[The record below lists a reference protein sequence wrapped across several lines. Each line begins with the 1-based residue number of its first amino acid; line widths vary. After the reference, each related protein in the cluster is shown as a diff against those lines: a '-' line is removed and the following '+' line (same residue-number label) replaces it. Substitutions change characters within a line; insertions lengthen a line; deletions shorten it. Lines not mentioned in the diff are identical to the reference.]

1 MDKDRRNGDGWRS
14 QEREGI
20 AMRKLRQAVTL
31 IKEWALETKHRVRGE
46 HMLMAIHSELYDAG
60 LEDQA
65 SVVVAELDELR
76 HAPYETDS
84 PLALAEA
91 AKRLEL
97 ARPAAPLYG
106 SGEDRQ

>member
-1 MDKDRRNGDGWRS
+1 M
-14 QEREGI
+14 

-31 IKEWALETKHRVRGE
+31 IKEWALETQHRVRGE
-46 HMLMAIHSELYDAG
+46 HMLIAIHSELYDAG

-76 HAPYETDS
+76 HAPYETDP

-91 AKRLEL
+91 VKRLEL
-97 ARPAAPLYG
+97 ARHAAPVRR
-106 SGEDRQ
+106 SREDSQ